1 MKKSMIL
8 AGAAL
13 LALAACSKSEVV
25 TTEGP
30 ANQIAFK
37 AISNPAT
44 KAGELDGIT
53 IDDKDYVIYASAS
66 QYSANGVLE
75 NGVFFN
81 DYAFKDI
88 AAPKW
93 QHVTNESATETDPIY
108 WPVGGAKM
116 DFLAYALPINKKTE
130 IPAPAFNSTVAA
142 SDVTVTS
149 WDTYANQVDLL
160 YAAAN
165 AQTSAAN
172 GIATDYVKMTFK
184 HAQAL
189 LIFNVKVNAEVDGKL
204 TVNEISFVEDPKAG
218 SPVGTL
224 VTSGTFKVDN
234 SRNELK
240 AAWTLSAAGTDYEMP
255 DNSISVKSECNL
267 TTVSGVENYGTAL
280 TKTSYAQLGE
290 TLLIPEQPRQN
301 FTINYTVGGK
311 IMDYT
316 YNIERGAWEMGKKY
330 IYNLDINVNEIIIT
344 EVVTDFV
351 SVEKP
356 VTIE

>member
-1 MKKSMIL
+1 MIL

-13 LALAACSKSEVV
+13 LALAACNKSEVV

-44 KAGELDGIT
+44 KAGELNGTT
-53 IDDKDYVIYASAS
+53 IDGKSYVIYASAS

-81 DYAFKDI
+81 DQAFKDI

-93 QHVTNESATETDPIY
+93 QHVTAESAAVADPIY

-116 DFLAYALPINKKTE
+116 DFLAYALPIGKKSS
-130 IPAPAFNSTVAA
+130 IPAPTFNNTVAA
-142 SDVTVTS
+142 SDVTVTT

-172 GIATDYVKMTFK
+172 GIASDYVKMTFK

-189 LIFNVKVNAEVDGKL
+189 LIFNVKVNAEVVNKL
-204 TVNEISFVEDPKAG
+204 TVNKISFVEDPKAV
-218 SPVGTL
+218 SPAGTL
-224 VTSGTFKVDN
+224 VTTGTFKVDN

-240 AAWTLSAAGTDYEMP
+240 AAWTLSAAGSDYTMP
-255 DNSISVKSECNL
+255 SATISEKSECNL
-267 TTVSGVENYGTAL
+267 ATVSGVENYGTAL
-280 TKTSYAQLGE
+280 SKTAYAQLGE

-301 FTINYTVGGK
+301 FTINYTVGGNT
-311 IMDYT
+311 MDYT

-330 IYNLDINVNEIIIT
+330 IYNLDINVNDEIIIT
-344 EVVTDFV
+344 EVVKDFDP
-351 SVEKP
+351 VEDT
-356 VTIE
+356 VTIQ